1 MNGKKTSGRISGF
14 LKVTIIPLVIFSI
27 GFLPLVLYSKIIF
40 LFIQFDEIWHLFLL
54 PIFIYFGIAVT
65 LFYQVIISGI
75 FVHIFNIKYK
85 PGTYEYRINER
96 NSLRWILVCSLY
108 TPLRKLIEIIPI
120 GGLKNTYYRL
130 LGMKIGNNTLVGGVI
145 KDPCVTEFGDN
156 VTMGEYA
163 IIYGHIHNNKK
174 GTLTIDRVKIGNNC
188 IIGAGSIIM
197 PGAVLEDDVSLA
209 AGAVVVKG
217 QVLKKGKIYAG
228 IPAKEI
234 KPKKK

>member
-14 LKVTIIPLVIFSI
+14 LKAIIIPLIIFSM
-27 GFLPLVLYSKIIF
+27 GFLPLVLYIKIIF

-75 FVHIFNIKYK
+75 FVHVFNIKYK

-120 GGLKNTYYRL
+120 GGLKNTYYRF

-145 KDPCVTEFGDN
+145 KDPCVTEFGNN

-163 IIYGHIHNNKK
+163 IIYGHIHNYKK
-174 GTLTIDRVKIGNNC
+174 GTLTIDRVKVGNNC
-188 IIGAGSIIM
+188 VIGAGSIIM

-217 QVLKKGKIYAG
+217 QMLKKGKIYAG